1 MGNTTLGPRL
11 FAVGLIFVS
20 AVMLSGATAW
30 AQSRISPRSF
40 SEDLRTSVPHAG
52 SRALGI
58 IADGKAATN
67 FGSVFVRIR
76 GPLRGNICVSVNS
89 IDGLYVAS
97 ATYAV
102 DSKPGLVTMA
112 FPTQKLGSSARY
124 RDTDLVIGIRVGGC
138 GDARQPFMIGTWQPP
153 EQITR
158 IGFAVNAGAGA
169 KAFTI
174 EPGRGRVD
182 CDPASRLR
190 SSADNATMTHVCWV
204 STEKLAQSASLKVF
218 RETPAGRSEIIFPLQ
233 GGGPAPKAR

>member
-1 MGNTTLGPRL
+1 MTLGPRPVVVRL
-11 FAVGLIFVS
+11 LLVIAVALAGQP
-20 AVMLSGATAW
+20 AW
-30 AQSRISPRSF
+30 AQGRIAPRSF

-58 IADGKAATN
+58 IADGKTATS
-67 FGSVFVRIR
+67 FSSVFVRVR
-76 GPLRGNICVSVNS
+76 GPLRGTVCVSVNS

-97 ATYAV
+97 ATYAI

-124 RDTDLVIGIRVGGC
+124 RDTDLVIGVRVGAC

-153 EQITR
+153 DQITR
-158 IGFAVNAGAGA
+158 VGFAVNAGAGA

-190 SSADNATMTHVCWV
+190 SSSDNATMTHVCWV
-204 STEKLAQSASLKVF
+204 SAEKLSQAASLKVF
-218 RETPAGRSEIIFPLQ
+218 RETPAGRSEIVFPLQ
-233 GGGPAPKAR
+233 GGAPAPKGR

>member
-1 MGNTTLGPRL
+1 VGKSTHGPRL
-11 FAVGLIFVS
+11 IVVKLLFAG
-20 AVMLSGATAW
+20 AVMLLDTTAW
-30 AQSRISPRSF
+30 AQTRIAPRSF

-58 IADGKAATN
+58 IADGKSVTS
-67 FGSVFVRIR
+67 FGSVFVRVR

-112 FPTQKLGSSARY
+112 FPTQKLGSSAKY
-124 RDTDLVIGIRVGGC
+124 RDTDLVIGVRVGAC

-153 EQITR
+153 AQVSR

-174 EPGRGRVD
+174 EPGIGRVD

-190 SSADNATMTHVCWV
+190 SSSDNATMTHVCWV
-204 STEKLAQSASLKVF
+204 SAEKLASSALLKVF
-218 RETPAGRSEIIFPLQ
+218 RETPAGRSEIVFPLQ
-233 GGGPAPKAR
+233 GGSPAPKPR